1 MTPECEFQPFRDF
14 LQGFGHLK
22 FQLNCG
28 MKDFVPRSGNFR
40 HQRSQEGKKIC
51 EQKRVVSIVPEV

>member
-28 MKDFVPRSGNFR
+28 MKDFVPVQGISDIKEAK
-40 HQRSQEGKKIC
+40 EGRKSVNRK
-51 EQKRVVSIVPEV
+51 E